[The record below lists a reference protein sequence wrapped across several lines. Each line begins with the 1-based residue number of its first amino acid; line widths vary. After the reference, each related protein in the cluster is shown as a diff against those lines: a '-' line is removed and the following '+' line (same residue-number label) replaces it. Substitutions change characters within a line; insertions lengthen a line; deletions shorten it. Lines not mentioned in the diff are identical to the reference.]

1 MRARPQVWRWVVLGL
16 SVLAGLGLLLVWLLR
31 RQDRLRV
38 VPRSEELPSRLAAVA
53 EREAAVFGVG
63 WIHDPTAL
71 LDIAART
78 AGLRLEPPTLGL
90 VIGYLAT
97 DAVLFGLREPRLDR
111 GWTVVAFLRASPAMT
126 QVLPWVRRHL
136 PPAWQWQDRPAA
148 PGCAD
153 AFELTDVTAKLPWR
167 LTGQFCGGYLIV
179 GEAGSDLGERLWHD
193 LQSEAAGDA
202 LTPTSK
208 NARPVASSPA
218 AVLWLRPDRWP
229 ETLREALPPEVQAW
243 IAAQVPTGQWV
254 TLTVDG
260 STDWLEVRLILP
272 RGP

>member
-1 MRARPQVWRWVVLGL
+1 MRVRSKVLGWTVLGL
-16 SVLAGLGLLLVWLLR
+16 SVLVGLGLLLGWFLR
-31 RQDRLRV
+31 RQDRFQL
-38 VPRSEELPSRLAAVA
+38 VPRSEELPSRLAAIA
-53 EREAAVFGVG
+53 EREAAVFGIG

-71 LDIAART
+71 LDITART

-126 QVLPWVRRHL
+126 QALPWVRRHL
-136 PPAWQWQDRPAA
+136 SPAWQWQDRPAA

-153 AFELTDVTAKLPWR
+153 AFELRGPTAQLPWH
-167 LTGQFCGGYLIV
+167 LQGQLCGGYLIV

-193 LQSEAAGDA
+193 FQSEAAGDA
-202 LTPTSK
+202 LTPASK
-208 NARPVASSPA
+208 NARPVASSSA

-229 ETLREALPPEVQAW
+229 GTLREVLPPEVQMW